1 MLITHEQVDELVTRL
16 SDLAGLDEELM
27 ERCGVLIRSEHYDE
41 AVGQAF
47 VVLEERL
54 RESLALSMGTGVRTS
69 REAFEPETGQLVDR
83 LNLPQGE
90 VEGIRDLFVGAFRAF
105 RNRAAHT
112 VAGYGLDEARSIIYL
127 VNLLLMVLERARQAP
142 TERVPK
148 RVAEAIAPAATDRLQ
163 RFLDSLQDI
172 GIRRGQGKGTC
183 PYRVTLEY
191 KSPYWKASK
200 PHAVT
205 VFYLYAT
212 KGKPVLAFNSKM
224 LALVVRLDIGQ
235 LEADLLQAGCTRTV
249 AKQSPIKLFLSERN
263 DQATFDRL
271 YEILRDLMEKHWL

>member
-1 MLITHEQVDELVTRL
+1 MLITHAQVDELLSQL
-16 SDLAGLDEELM
+16 SDLSGLDEELV
-27 ERCGVLIRSEHYDE
+27 ERCSLLIRSERYDE
-41 AVGQAF
+41 AVGRAF

-54 RESLALSMGTGVRTS
+54 RESLAVRGGAGVDLSQK
-69 REAFEPETGQLVDR
+69 AFTPETGQLVGR

-127 VNLLLMVLERARQAP
+127 VNLLLMVLERARRAP

-148 RVAEAIAPAATDRLQ
+148 RVAEALAPAATDRLQ
-163 RFLDSLQDI
+163 RFLDSLQGI
-172 GIRRGQGKGTC
+172 GIRRGQGRGTC
-183 PYRVTLEY
+183 PYRATLEY
-191 KSPYWKASK
+191 KAPSWKASK

-212 KGKPVLAFNSKM
+212 KGKPVVAFNSKM
-224 LALVVRLDIGQ
+224 LTLVVGLEIEP

-249 AKQSPIKLFLSERN
+249 AKQSPIKLLLSEQN

-271 YEILRDLMEKHWL
+271 YEILGGLMDKHRV

>member
-1 MLITHEQVDELVTRL
+1 MLITHAQVDELLSQL
-16 SDLAGLDEELM
+16 SDLSGLDEELM
-27 ERCGVLIRSEHYDE
+27 ERCGVLIRSERYDE
-41 AVGQAF
+41 AVGRAF

-54 RESLALSMGTGVRTS
+54 RESLALRMGTGVRMS
-69 REAFEPETGQLVDR
+69 LEAFEPETGQLVER
-83 LNLPQGE
+83 LNLPRGE

-142 TERVPK
+142 TERVPQK
-148 RVAEAIAPAATDRLQ
+148 VAEALAPAATDRL
-163 RFLDSLQDI
+163 RLFLDSLRSI
-172 GIRRGQGKGTC
+172 GIRRGQGRGLI
-183 PYRVTLEY
+183 PYQATLEY
-191 KSPYWKASK
+191 KAPSWKASK

-205 VFYLYAT
+205 VFYLYAQ
-212 KGKPVLAFNSKM
+212 KGKPIVAFNSKM
-224 LALVVRLDIGQ
+224 LTLVVGLDIEP

-249 AKQSPIKLFLSERN
+249 AKQTPIKLFLSERN

-271 YEILRDLMEKHWL
+271 YEILGGLMEKHRV